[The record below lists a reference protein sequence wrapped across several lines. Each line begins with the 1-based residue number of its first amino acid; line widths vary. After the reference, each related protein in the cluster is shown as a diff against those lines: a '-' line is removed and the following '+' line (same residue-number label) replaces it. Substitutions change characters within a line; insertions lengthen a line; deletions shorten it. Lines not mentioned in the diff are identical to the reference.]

1 MNNLLQEENEQ
12 LKNEVNILKGN
23 NIYLTVKQK
32 KLYDFIKSYIKKNG
46 FAPTYVEMKEYLNL
60 KSISTIYYYLDR
72 IDKRGWIAKRIK
84 GSIRNIVPVSGIK

>member
-46 FAPTYVEMKEYLNL
+46 FAHTYVEMKEYLNL
-60 KSISTIYYYLDR
+60 KSISTIYYYLER
-72 IDKRGWIAKRIK
+72 IEKRGWIAKRIK

>member
-60 KSISTIYYYLDR
+60 KSISTIYYYLER
-72 IDKRGWIAKRIK
+72 IEKRVWIAKRIK

>member
-60 KSISTIYYYLDR
+60 KSISTIYYYLER
-72 IDKRGWIAKRIK
+72 IEKRGLIAKRIK

>member
-1 MNNLLQEENEQ
+1 M
-12 LKNEVNILKGN
+12 K
-23 NIYLTVKQK
+23 VKQK

-60 KSISTIYYYLDR
+60 KSISTIYYYLER
-72 IDKRGWIAKRIK
+72 IEKRGWIAKRIK

>member
-46 FAPTYVEMKEYLNL
+46 FAPTYV
-60 KSISTIYYYLDR
+60 
-72 IDKRGWIAKRIK
+72 
-84 GSIRNIVPVSGIK
+84 

>member
-1 MNNLLQEENEQ
+1 MNNFLQEENEQ

-60 KSISTIYYYLDR
+60 KSISTIYYYLER
-72 IDKRGWIAKRIK
+72 IEKRGWIAKRIK

>member
-32 KLYDFIKSYIKKNG
+32 KLYDFIKYYIKKNG

-60 KSISTIYYYLDR
+60 KSISTIYYYLER
-72 IDKRGWIAKRIK
+72 IEKRGWIAKRIK

>member
-12 LKNEVNILKGN
+12 LKNDVNILKGN

-60 KSISTIYYYLDR
+60 KSISTIYYYLER
-72 IDKRGWIAKRIK
+72 IEKRGWIAKRIK

>member
-60 KSISTIYYYLDR
+60 KSISTIYYYLER
-72 IDKRGWIAKRIK
+72 IEKRGWIAKRIK